1 MTCNVCAP
9 DYEGGVHHVL
19 RHAMLCCDELLD
31 LQHNSEEVQHVL
43 YSDDYRNESLTSST
57 ICWQSAS
64 QAKKSRVQ
72 TIDVPQLQCNLCRV
86 WD

>member
-1 MTCNVCAP
+1 MCVLQTMK
-9 DYEGGVHHVL
+9 EGYIMFCV
-19 RHAMLCCDELLD
+19 MPCCVVMRLLD

-72 TIDVPQLQCNLCRV
+72 AIDIPQLQCNLCRV
-86 WD
+86 WE